1 MAEKII
7 NPTMGNTAK
16 NVPKKS
22 GTPTISLGIGTFG
35 NSAAGSTI
43 PESDSGIEASP
54 SPSKNDWKHKC
65 VVPFCPTVN
74 PKGFSYF
81 PSDPVRKKA
90 WMDIFGLTDVN
101 PTARICHSHFS
112 ESNFSVPKPT
122 NLGKRRR
129 LKFSAI
135 PELNLP
141 EDNLPKLDLLV
152 SVPDVPMNE
161 TELSQATPEE
171 TVPLE
176 FFDTDHDYDGS
187 SFVSQTLSEMDLL
200 IIKQKI
206 EIKKLKKENQI
217 LNKKLE
223 NFKADKLP
231 QKVVHEIVHNALSHS
246 RLSKGQI
253 NWLLSKKDR
262 HRSHEW
268 GNKDFEKVCI
278 L

>member
-1 MAEKII
+1 M
-7 NPTMGNTAK
+7 
-16 NVPKKS
+16 
-22 GTPTISLGIGTFG
+22 
-35 NSAAGSTI
+35 
-43 PESDSGIEASP
+43 
-54 SPSKNDWKHKC
+54 
-65 VVPFCPTVN
+65 
-74 PKGFSYF
+74 
-81 PSDPVRKKA
+81 
-90 WMDIFGLTDVN
+90 
-101 PTARICHSHFS
+101 
-112 ESNFSVPKPT
+112 PKPT

-141 EDNLPKLDLLV
+141 QDNLPKLDLLV
-152 SVPDVPMNE
+152 SVPDLPMNE

-206 EIKKLKKENQI
+206 EIKKLKKELQI
-217 LNKKLE
+217 ANKKLE
-223 NFKADKLP
+223 NYKADKLP
-231 QKVVHEIVHNALSHS
+231 KTVVHEIVHNALSHS